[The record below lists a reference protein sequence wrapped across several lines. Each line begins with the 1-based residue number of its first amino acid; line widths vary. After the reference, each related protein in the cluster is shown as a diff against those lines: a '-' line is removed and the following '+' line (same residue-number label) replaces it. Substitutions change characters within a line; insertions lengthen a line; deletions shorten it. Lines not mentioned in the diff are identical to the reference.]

1 MRRIAAILFVGALCA
16 AFALAG
22 TGAGGD
28 GVGGDD
34 IYFVELDNA
43 FGLVKGGDLKV
54 SGVRAGKI
62 ERISVERRHM
72 RARVEIA
79 ITDRGFGD
87 LRTDARCEVRP
98 QSLLGEYFLDCLPGT
113 DTERLDRGGTIP
125 VERTTSTIPLDL
137 VQNIMRR
144 PYRERWS
151 IFLSELGAGLAARG
165 DDLNETIRRANPALR
180 ETDKVLEA
188 LAEEREVIRDLY
200 RDADTVLARLVE
212 RKEDVTEFVAEAR
225 DTSRASAVA
234 DRELARTFELLPA
247 LLQELDPTM
256 DRLREAA
263 AAQRPALVQ
272 LAGQAPTLNRL
283 LDSLGPFAEAS
294 RPAVRALAK
303 AARQGRPTVRD
314 AAEPVKKLRRA
325 ARPLPEVATNLAFIL
340 QHLDDPKF
348 AVEKDARAGLGPDGG
363 MTALRAILRYFWSQ
377 SQALNVHDANSY
389 NLKVALFVD
398 RVCGAYA
405 NAEIAKDEANA
416 RCRAWLGPNQPG
428 VTTPD
433 PTATTPQRRQR
444 RRAAKRGGAP
454 ERGAPGKHQPASGGR
469 DREPVPPGGD
479 KPKQPLPE
487 MLQDLLDEALPADP
501 VDPNL
506 DSLLDYLM
514 GS

>member
-1 MRRIAAILFVGALCA
+1 MRRLAGILLVGAVCA
-16 AFALAG
+16 ALALAG

-28 GVGGDD
+28 GPAR
-34 IYFVELDNA
+34 YFVELDNA

-54 SGVRAGKI
+54 AGVRAGTV
-62 ERISVERRHM
+62 ERISLERRRM

-87 LRTDARCEVRP
+87 LRADASCEVRP
-98 QSLLGEYFLDCLPGT
+98 QSLLGEYFLDCRPGT
-113 DTERLDRGGTIP
+113 DPRRLERGGTIP
-125 VERTTSTIPLDL
+125 VERTSSTIPLDL

-144 PYRERWS
+144 PYRERFS

-180 ETDKVLEA
+180 ETDRVLEA

-212 RKEDVTEFVAEAR
+212 RKEDVTEFIAEAR

-234 DRELARTFELLPA
+234 DKELARTFELLPT

-272 LAGQAPTLNRL
+272 LGDQAPVLTRL
-283 LDSLGPFAEAS
+283 LDSLGPFADAS
-294 RPAVRALAK
+294 RPAVRALAR
-303 AARQGRPTVRD
+303 AAREGRPTVRD
-314 AAEPVKKLRRA
+314 AAGPVRTLRRA
-325 ARPLPEVATNLAFIL
+325 VRPLPEVTTNLAFML

-348 AVEKDARAGLGPDGG
+348 AVEKDERAGFGPDGG
-363 MTALRAILRYFWSQ
+363 MTGLRALLRYFWAQ

-389 NLKVALFVD
+389 NLKVSLFVD

-405 NAEIAKDEANA
+405 NAAIAKDEANV

-433 PTATTPQRRQR
+433 PTATTPG
-444 RRAAKRGGAP
+444 RRAGAKRREKARRP
-454 ERGAPGKHQPASGGR
+454 ERDARPAEQAPARAGE
-469 DREPVPPGGD
+469 REPDGPAA
-479 KPKQPLPE
+479 KPEKPLPDL
-487 MLQDLLDEALPADP
+487 LQELLDEALPADP
-501 VDPNL
+501 LDPQI
-506 DSLLDYLM
+506 DPLLDFLM
-514 GS
+514 GP